1 MIVRLGCVLTSDAA
15 VEDPTLPVPPMM
27 SSFLPLPTSGET
39 SIEGG
44 ASALAL
50 LAWHLV
56 WQSLH
61 CPLILTLCERLLIAL
76 GLLKAL

>member
-1 MIVRLGCVLTSDAA
+1 MIVRLGCVLTSEAA
-15 VEDPTLPVPPMM
+15 VEDPTLPVPPMI

-39 SIEGG
+39 SMEGG
-44 ASALAL
+44 ASALGL

-61 CPLILTLCERLLIAL
+61 CPLVCTLRERLLIAW
-76 GLLKAL
+76 GFLKAL